1 MASLE
6 GYNVAITGGG
16 SGIGLATTVELCSR
30 GATVWIAELT
40 QNVPAKL
47 ESLVQAK
54 KVFFYGGVD
63 VASRDACV
71 KFLDEVVAKAGGRL
85 DCLVN
90 NAGIGPAE
98 GPIATDET
106 FDKIVDVN
114 MRGTWNY
121 GTQALRIMEKQEPKG
136 PWGTRGTIVNVAS
149 MSGLFG
155 HNSLA
160 VYTATKHAS
169 VGLVKAWSKDFAPL
183 GIRINAVAPSVTE
196 TEGVKIWFAQRKKDF
211 DEDIKPPP
219 AGRFAQ
225 PSEIAKVIAFL
236 LGEDSSYI
244 NGQTIPINGGA
255 V

>member
-1 MASLE
+1 MSSLE
-6 GYNVAITGGG
+6 GYNIAITGGG

-40 QNVPAKL
+40 KDVPAKL
-47 ESLVQAK
+47 EALVQAG
-54 KVFFYGGVD
+54 KVLFHGGID
-63 VASRDACV
+63 VASREACV
-71 KFLDEVVAKAGGRL
+71 KFLDEVVQKSGRL
-85 DCLVN
+85 DSLVN

-114 MRGTWNY
+114 LRGTWNY
-121 GTQALRIMEKQEPKG
+121 GTQALQIMEKQEPQG
-136 PWGTRGTIVNVAS
+136 QWGTRGTIVNVAS
-149 MSGLFG
+149 MSGLLG
-155 HNSLA
+155 WNNLA

-183 GIRINAVAPSVTE
+183 AVTE

-211 DEDIKPPP
+211 NEDMKPPP

-236 LGEDSSYI
+236 LGEDSSYV
-244 NGQTIPINGGA
+244 NGQTIPINGGSI
-255 V
+255 